1 MDYGIYKLSKGDICK
16 YSFLYLGIF
25 FVLGYLF
32 YGTPLAGL
40 FGIAAI
46 PFLLKREAEK
56 KRKQR
61 EQELL
66 RQFKEWILSFA
77 NCLKAGYSIENAM
90 REAYKELQY
99 LFDPEDLIMV
109 ECRQMVGKMQNNH
122 SLEELLADF
131 GERSHTED
139 IRDFSEVFSVAKKS
153 GGNLSLILSDTAN
166 RIAERMTESEQIE
179 LLFEAK
185 RYEQKIMNV
194 VPVFIMF
201 YIGISNPGYFEP
213 LYKNPVGIVVMSVCL
228 MVYAFAY
235 FWAYRIMKIEI

>member
-1 MDYGIYKLSKGDICK
+1 
-16 YSFLYLGIF
+16 
-25 FVLGYLF
+25 
-32 YGTPLAGL
+32 
-40 FGIAAI
+40 
-46 PFLLKREAEK
+46 
-56 KRKQR
+56 
-61 EQELL
+61 
-66 RQFKEWILSFA
+66 
-77 NCLKAGYSIENAM
+77 
-90 REAYKELQY
+90 
-99 LFDPEDLIMV
+99 MV

-166 RIAERMTESEQIE
+166 RIAERMSESEQIE